1 MTKLL
6 KRLIIFV
13 VIIGIVVSICNY
25 KNIRNLILKKI
36 YVKKYNEYV
45 EEYSN
50 QYKLDSNLVYAIIKA
65 ESDFKEDAISNR
77 SAKGLMQIMDATA
90 TDIAKVLNMDFDDK
104 KILNPKYNIMF
115 GTKYISMLIDK
126 YENIPLALA
135 AYNAGSG
142 NVDKWIKEGILN
154 GNGDNI
160 ENIPFKETN
169 NYVRKILRDYQI
181 YIQIYTE
188 F

>member
-13 VIIGIVVSICNY
+13 VVIGIVVSICNY
-25 KNIRNLILKKI
+25 TNIRNLILKKI
-36 YVKKYNEYV
+36 YIKRYNEYV

-50 QYKLDSNLVYAIIKA
+50 QYNLDSNLVYAIIKA
-65 ESDFKEDAISNR
+65 ESNFKEDAISTR
-77 SAKGLMQIMDATA
+77 GAKGLMQIMDTTA
-90 TDIAKVLNMDFDDK
+90 LDIAKDLNIEFDYK
-104 KILNPKYNIMF
+104 EILKPEYNIMF
-115 GTKYISMLIDK
+115 GTKYIHMLIEK
-126 YENIPLALA
+126 YGNISLALA

-142 NVDKWIKEGILN
+142 NVDKWIKEGTLN
-154 GNGDNI
+154 NNGDNI

-181 YIQIYTE
+181 YVQIYT
-188 F
+188 